1 MKPKTRISSRL
12 RTAAILQIMISAAL
26 PAQSGRG
33 WLKGLVLGTS
43 DSQGMGG
50 AVIELSGDPDNPRL
64 RSMALAAQ
72 SDDSGR
78 YLIKAIPYGDYTL
91 KVSMPG
97 FIPYEAKL
105 YIPSD
110 AETQLHIRL
119 RKERNTKGQAD
130 PAGEAENVR
139 LQFLRFQQAL
149 SSKDAASLSDLYT
162 AEAVSLLQ
170 NQPLRKG
177 RESIAARWKQAFGAS
192 FSLVLTSVEIVLSPG
207 GRDACQYGTFEIHGG
222 DAAGPLLTS
231 GKWAYIWRKEPDQWR
246 IALEMDN
253 FDASKTKTPA
263 SW

>member
-1 MKPKTRISSRL
+1 MKSKTCISSRL
-12 RTAAILQIMISAAL
+12 RTVLILQILISAAL

-33 WLKGLVLGTS
+33 WLKGLVLGIS

-50 AVIELSGDPDNPRL
+50 AVIELSGDPDNVRL
-64 RSMALAAQ
+64 RSVALAAN
-72 SDDSGR
+72 SDYSGR

-119 RKERNTKGQAD
+119 RKEGIKKEPED
-130 PAGEAENVR
+130 AGKEAENIGLR
-139 LQFLRFQQAL
+139 FQRFQQAL
-149 SSKDAASLSDLYT
+149 STKDSASMGDLYT
-162 AEAVSLLQ
+162 ADAVSLLQ
-170 NQPLRKG
+170 NQPPRKG

-207 GRDACQYGTFEIHGG
+207 GRDACQYGTFVIHSG
-222 DAAGPLLTS
+222 DAAGPLLAS

-246 IALEMDN
+246 IAMEMDN
-253 FDASKTKTPA
+253 FDAPITKSSA